1 MKLYKKDKSEKQKY
15 KVHEWLVGVHK
26 VNTTI
31 GPKTIDKVTS
41 SFSHYGSPRIH
52 GIPLE
57 A

>member
-1 MKLYKKDKSEKQKY
+1 MKLFKKDKSEKQNMG
-15 KVHEWLVGVHK
+15 VHEWLVGVHK